1 MLAAEQQVVTAVQ
14 AEVVEVEVVLSK
26 QTTILTLEAAMV
38 GLVLLE
44 YSTRLT
50 RE

>member
-1 MLAAEQQVVTAVQ
+1 VVTAVQ
-14 AEVVEVEVVLSK
+14 AEAEVVEVVLSK
-26 QTTILTLEAAMV
+26 QTTTLLLEAAMV